1 MLTAVRS
8 VLWMTVAVLTVRSQP
23 GDSRPEFEV
32 ASLKVPQASAAPGRI
47 TASGGPGTPD
57 PGHFI
62 ASGMPLL
69 TLIERAYGLTS
80 YQIRGPE
87 WLKTVRY
94 DVVAKLPNGT
104 TREQFAL
111 MLQRL
116 LESRLRLITHKDRAE
131 MAVYELVVAK
141 NGPKLKES
149 AGNQAAAKDL
159 VDLPPRPSPRD
170 RALDGDGYPI
180 LSDAPVSE
188 KALVRGRITQRMVGA
203 TLEQIAALLSGQ
215 VDRPLFDHTGL
226 SGKYDVVL
234 HYALDYLAAQ
244 GGGPTMIEAVQSEL
258 GLKLESKKEMV
269 EILVVDHVEK
279 GPVNN

>member
-8 VLWMTVAVLTVRSQP
+8 VLLITVAVLIVRSQP
-23 GDSRPEFEV
+23 ADSRPEFEV
-32 ASLKVPQASAAPGRI
+32 ASLKVHEASAAPGRI
-47 TASGGPGTPD
+47 SASGGPGTPD
-57 PGHFI
+57 PGHFT

-69 TLIERAYGLTS
+69 TLIERAYGLPS

-87 WLKTVRY
+87 WLKMERC
-94 DVVAKLPNGT
+94 DLVAKLPNST

-116 LESRLRLITHKDRAE
+116 LESRLGLITHKERAE
-131 MAVYELVVAK
+131 MAIYELVVAK

-149 AGNQAAAKDL
+149 AGNQAPAKDFA
-159 VDLPPRPSPRD
+159 DLPRPSPRD

-180 LSDAPVSE
+180 LSDAPVSD
-188 KALVRGRITQRMVGA
+188 KALVRGRITQRLVGA
-203 TLEQIAALLSGQ
+203 TLEQITALLSGQ
-215 VDRPLFDHTGL
+215 VDRPLFDQTGL

-234 HYALDYLAAQ
+234 HYALDYLAMQ

-258 GLKLESKKEMV
+258 GLKLESKKRMAD
-269 EILVVDHVEK
+269 ILVIDHVEK
-279 GPVNN
+279 VPVNN